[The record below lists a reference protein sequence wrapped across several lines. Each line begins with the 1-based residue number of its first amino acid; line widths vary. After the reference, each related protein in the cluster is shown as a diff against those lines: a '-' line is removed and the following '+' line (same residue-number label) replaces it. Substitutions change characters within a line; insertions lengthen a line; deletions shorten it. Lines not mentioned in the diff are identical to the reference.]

1 MFTTVELLKYF
12 STQLI
17 TCTSPEQVLQ
27 QFTDVIIQLFETQ
40 QLILVT
46 CDSAQRQVKVNRIH
60 GLNQA
65 QLQLPAVEWTRDVN
79 TGLFQR
85 GEILALTEEG
95 GDQFLIMIDPNQ
107 KPVFDCEMR
116 IPIFIQKKL
125 IGVVS
130 LGPKAYG
137 MEYTQ
142 EDLDLLQTYLNMV
155 TLCLERFGT
164 PPVTP
169 TEHLSDSSSPKEVQL
184 ETGLIRTP
192 IRMKLMNCPD
202 EMRGNS
208 PAIRAIEELIHYVAP
223 QDVTVLI
230 TGESGTGKELV
241 ARKIHQL
248 SRRNRLPLVTMNCAA
263 LPENLVESEL
273 FGHEKGA
280 FTNAFTLKKGR
291 FEIADGSTLFLDEI
305 GDMSLGTQSKLLRV
319 LQDGTFQRVGGSRTI
334 QTDVRIIAATNKLL
348 IEEIQKEH
356 FRNDLYYRLNVVQI
370 NVPSLRERKE
380 DIPILV
386 DYFIKKFNEVYNK
399 NVKGISACGLQKL
412 WQYSFPGNIRELR
425 NIIERAVIME
435 KADWLVLDFLPQL
448 SLEQVKKTATSTG
461 GGFTLEILE
470 KKYIEQVLRSV
481 NFNKSRASKIL
492 GIARKT
498 LREKMQKYQ
507 IQL

>member
-17 TCTSPEQVLQ
+17 TCTSPELVLQ
-27 QFTDVIIQLFETQ
+27 HFTDVIIQLFEPQ

-46 CDSAQRQVKVNRIH
+46 CDSAQQQVKVNRVH
-60 GLNQA
+60 GLHQT
-65 QLQLPAVEWTRDVN
+65 QLQLPAVEWTRNVN
-79 TGLFQR
+79 TELFQR

-95 GDQFLIMIDPNQ
+95 GDQFLIMVDPNQ

-142 EDLDLLQTYLNMV
+142 EDLDLLQIYLNMV
-155 TLCLERFGT
+155 TICLERFNTSPAIPTVHVFEPCT
-164 PPVTP
+164 PKDISREPELNRMPV
-169 TEHLSDSSSPKEVQL
+169 K
-184 ETGLIRTP
+184 
-192 IRMKLMNCPD
+192 MKLMHCPD

-208 PAIRAIEELIHYVAP
+208 PSVRTIEELIHYVAP

-263 LPENLVESEL
+263 LPESLVESEL

-280 FTNAFTLKKGR
+280 FTNAFALKKGR

-305 GDMSLGTQSKLLRV
+305 GDMSLGTQAKLLRV
-319 LQDGTFQRVGGSRTI
+319 LQDGTFQRVGGSRTF
-334 QTDVRIIAATNKLL
+334 QSDVRIIAATNKSL

-370 NVPSLRERKE
+370 QVPPLRDRKE
-380 DIPILV
+380 DIPVLA
-386 DYFIKKFNEVYNK
+386 DYFIQKFNEVYNK

-425 NIIERAVIME
+425 NILERAVIME
-435 KADWLVLDFLPQL
+435 KTDWLGLDFLPQL
-448 SLEQVKKTATSTG
+448 SLEQVKKTATPTG
-461 GGFTLEILE
+461 SGFTLESLE
-470 KKYIEQVLRSV
+470 KKYIEQVLLSV
-481 NFNKSRASKIL
+481 NFNKSHASKIL

-507 IQL
+507 IQ